1 MSMHNPWNPNLKLDA
16 QLNDGEQ
23 RLEAID
29 PTRSFIVQAPAGSG
43 KTALLTQRFLSLLTR
58 VESPEQV
65 VAMTFTKKAAAEMRE
80 RVLGALKLGLLTQ
93 SPSDEAYDF
102 NTWQLARMVLERD
115 QQQGWRLLDN
125 PNRLRI
131 RTLDSMNGYLVQQ
144 MPFLSKLGTQPR
156 LNENNDALYIEA
168 ARAVLRSD
176 AVQQETAALLSLV
189 NGRYARAENLLV
201 SMLKKR
207 DQWMRL
213 ILGAGGRDSMQNAL
227 AQLVQ
232 AELAQA
238 SMKLGALLEKGAL
251 LPDLAAFALSNKPE
265 LELSQLA
272 KANWPLTADL
282 SDIGAWRELASFV
295 LTQKPDLR
303 KTVTVANGFPTS
315 DKAKKEQMIG
325 VLADLSASLNHES
338 IQALVNLGRLP
349 DPYYSDNQWQALEH
363 VITLLKHAVAH
374 LTLAFKTAGQA
385 DFIEIAQAAA
395 QALGDEDSPTDL
407 ALQLDYQLQHLLIDE
422 FQDTSVA
429 QFDLLKKLL
438 RGWQVDDGRTLF
450 IVGDPMQSIYRFR
463 EAEVGN
469 FLQAWQGEALPVNL
483 TPLNLTINFRSNAS
497 LVRWFNDT
505 FKQVFPKQ
513 NQLVLGAVKYEH
525 AKASPKAEANDQLQT
540 AVFSHWALNQTPQD
554 EVDQIVSLIHQKLT
568 DFATDDKP
576 KSIAVLGRSRSH
588 LARLALG
595 LKQQNIAFRAVE
607 LEALNERQEIQ
618 DLLALSRAL
627 LHASDRGA
635 WLALLRT
642 PFIGLDLT
650 DLYALCGEDKTKLY
664 APLTQLLSDHQAWS
678 SLTEAG
684 QTRLHQAWLVLEKTL
699 QHLGSQPFSRLVH
712 QAWLSLGGPLSL
724 ESEVELENTQAFFE
738 GLAQW
743 DAEVLNQTKLDEWVT
758 KLYASGD
765 SSAPAQKVQLMTMH
779 KSKGLQFDT
788 VILPSLG
795 KKPRSDDKALVSWLE
810 FACDEGDGLVLAP
823 LDQKGEA
830 SSPLNQLIGQV
841 EQQKQSFED
850 ARLLYV
856 AATRAESELHLFG
869 SVNLSSSQ
877 LKKQLDQDS
886 SFLEAPDPQAKCL
899 LMPLW
904 NVVKP
909 AFNALVEP
917 EAKRL
922 EAQQDLVDKPL
933 DASERF
939 IPKVKRLPLTR
950 IDPLA
955 WRAENRVSLD
965 KHSGRTSLEKQ
976 ERWSEANPLESE
988 TIQDKATAIWAGLSA
1003 RKVGDLV
1010 HALLEQV
1017 VKQGLQ
1023 AWSLQRVN
1031 ESGRL
1036 YRQLL
1041 SQAGVR
1047 ETDLDQAVERVQ
1059 NSIKNALNHP
1069 KMQWALNPQLEE
1081 SATELALTSQFD
1093 AIENHVV
1100 DRTFVADGVRWIID
1114 YKTSRDRPTERTTY
1128 LQELVEQYRPQLAR
1142 YGALFQ
1148 ALEQRP
1154 QKWVLYFSEMDEWV
1168 ELKE

>member
-1 MSMHNPWNPNLKLDA
+1 MNIQNPWNPNLKLDA
-16 QLNDGEQ
+16 ELNDGAQ
-23 RLEAID
+23 RLEAIN

-43 KTALLTQRFLSLLTR
+43 KTALLTQRFLSLLSR
-58 VESPEQV
+58 VESPEQI

-80 RVLGALKLGLLTQ
+80 RVLGALKIGLRAE
-93 SPSDEAYDF
+93 SPTSEAYDY
-102 NTWQLARMVLERD
+102 NTWQLARLVLQRD
-115 QQQGWRLLDN
+115 EQQGWRLSDN

-213 ILGAGGRDSMQNAL
+213 ILSAGGREAMQAAL

-238 SMKLGALLEKGAL
+238 SMKLGPLLEVGAA
-251 LPDLAAFALSNKPE
+251 LPELAAYALSNKPE
-265 LELSQLA
+265 LNLSHLA
-272 KANWPLTADL
+272 KADWPLSTDL
-282 SDIGAWRELASFV
+282 SDIAAWRELAGFV
-295 LTQKPDLR
+295 LTKDPKVR

-315 DKAKKEQMIG
+315 DKAKKEQMLS
-325 VLADLSASLNHES
+325 VLADVSARLNNES

-349 DPYYSDNQWQALEH
+349 DPYYSDSQWQALEH

-374 LTLAFKTAGQA
+374 LTLVFKSAGQA

-469 FLQAWQGEALPVNL
+469 FLQAWQGDALPVAL
-483 TPLNLTINFRSNAS
+483 KPLNLTINFRSNAS

-505 FKQVFPKQ
+505 FKQVFPAQ
-513 NQLVLGAVKYEH
+513 NQLVLGAVKYEQ
-525 AKASPKAEANDQLQT
+525 AKASPQAEDNDQSQT
-540 AVFSHWALNQTPQD
+540 AVFGHWALNQTPQD
-554 EVDQIVSLIHQKLT
+554 EVNQIVSLIQQKLV
-568 DFATDDKP
+568 DFGADDKP
-576 KSIAVLGRSRSH
+576 KNIAVLGRSRSH

-642 PFIGLDLT
+642 PFIGLDLA

-684 QTRLHQAWLVLEKTL
+684 QTRLQQAWLVLEKTL
-699 QHLGSQPFSRLVH
+699 QQLGSQPFSRLVH

-724 ESEVELENTQAFFE
+724 DSEVELENTQAFFE

-743 DAEVLNQTKLDEWVT
+743 DGEVLNQTKLDDWVT

-765 SSAPAQKVQLMTMH
+765 SSAPAQRVQLMTMH

-810 FACDEGDGLVLAP
+810 FACDQGDGLVLAP
-823 LDQKGEA
+823 LDQKGET

-869 SVNLSSSQ
+869 SVNLSRSQ
-877 LKKQLDQDS
+877 LKKQQD
-886 SFLEAPDPQAKCL
+886 LETTTLEVPDPQAKSL
-899 LMPLW
+899 LVPLW
-904 NVVKP
+904 TVVKP
-909 AFNALVEP
+909 AFTSLVEP
-917 EAKRL
+917 EAERL
-922 EAQQDLVDKPL
+922 EMQQDTGSTRLET
-933 DASERF
+933 AERL
-939 IPKVKRLPLTR
+939 IPKVKRLPLASVNPT
-950 IDPLA
+950 A
-955 WRAENRVSLD
+955 WRAKNLMSLNKHRGRVESTITGVGPD
-965 KHSGRTSLEKQ
+965 DSSLE
-976 ERWSEANPLESE
+976 PES
-988 TIQDKATAIWAGLSA
+988 TQDKATAFWAGLTA

-1023 AWSLQRVN
+1023 AWSLHRVS
-1031 ESGRL
+1031 ESGAL
-1036 YRQLL
+1036 YRQIL

-1047 ETDLDQAVERVQ
+1047 EADLDHAVERVQ
-1059 NSIKNALNHP
+1059 SSMKNALNHP
-1069 KMQWALNPQLEE
+1069 KMQWALNYQLEE
-1081 SATELALTSQFD
+1081 SATELALTSKFD
-1093 AIENHVV
+1093 VIENHVV

-1114 YKTSRDRPTERTTY
+1114 YKTSRDRSVERASY
-1128 LQELVEQYRPQLAR
+1128 LQILVDQYRPQLAR
-1142 YGALFQ
+1142 YAALFK

-1154 QKWVLYFSEMDEWV
+1154 QKWVLYFTDMDEWV
-1168 ELKE
+1168 EVTE